1 MSNTNNISLEIQNIL
16 DKNKLEDL
24 NTFLKKRKCL
34 NNTNSYFIYF
44 FHFFQSAGILTT
56 SFAAGNN
63 NKNIVW
69 IGITLNFLA
78 TLISIYEKINN
89 SLLKKILN
97 DIKLIKDGT
106 YIDESELINSDDL
119 NKNTDLQNMK
129 LQNNNKDTDNQTK
142 DNQTKDNET
151 KDNQTK
157 DNQTKDND
165 KSINENITIPLLDGK
180 SQTYNTFTN
189 HDGKVSNNV

>member
-1 MSNTNNISLEIQNIL
+1 MSNTNDISLEIQNTL

-24 NTFLKKRKCL
+24 IAFLKKRKCL

-44 FHFFQSAGILTT
+44 FHFFQSVGILTT

-63 NKNIVW
+63 NTNLVW

-89 SLLKKILN
+89 SLLKKLLN

-106 YIDESELINSDDL
+106 YIDESELIDTDDL
-119 NKNTDLQNMK
+119 NKNTNLQNMK
-129 LQNNNKDTDNQTK
+129 LQNKNKNTDNLNKDNFNEDNVIRDGDNSKYQNTK
-142 DNQTKDNET
+142 L
-151 KDNQTK
+151 
-157 DNQTKDND
+157 ND
-165 KSINENITIPLLDGK
+165 ENITVPLLDVK
-180 SQTYNTFTN
+180 SQSYNTFTTQ
-189 HDGKVSNNV
+189 DEKISNNV